1 MGFAAC
7 TNEVEEF
14 VPQVPEQ
21 EVAGESLGEDFSIN
35 VTKSDFVSDAET
47 RVSLNWNEDLGK
59 WIAGWGDTDKI
70 GAAWFNKVV
79 TQNGIVTNQK
89 PVYDKDF
96 GYQSNAIFHW
106 KEGNEF
112 KADAVVMAGGYVL
125 YYPYHTKE
133 DGNLI
138 DIPVTP
144 IESEQ
149 EFNCDP
155 ALMGD
160 QISKNITAANVV
172 KFLQNKDNAEDFTIY
187 QIPNLYALSFYIED
201 ESMLKL
207 ASTFKISKVMVEAT
221 TGKNGAIYTDGIIYP
236 SDTEIDKKVYNN
248 PEGVLPEIM
257 FEGKGEKISRM
268 VVNVINKDADD
279 TYYIKN
285 TGKDNG
291 TGKFYFSMLPTTGK
305 ADKITFKIYGKTKVD
320 GKTVT
325 KIFSKEITDD
335 NVLKVL
341 NGKMSDKGE
350 VVNLAVSLTNEDVVD
365 GIYDTAQFIEAWKA
379 GQREFNLATELNLT
393 TITDKKVNFLNPEVK
408 DTEGNV
414 IVDHVIFSGEK
425 VTLPSIKG
433 KYHFQNNVEI
443 VGEATFV
450 SCNDKTDENHQT
462 YASKNMLT
470 IKGGNLKVIG
480 DETSSAFNFN
490 KVNVESGD
498 IMVGEVVDGVAQGPK
513 VSITTVVKANNIT
526 ANTEITK
533 LGITEAGI
541 VNANA
546 NVTFGTVS
554 KVGDVNIAEGVTVN
568 ASGKFTSEGNIV
580 NKGTFTATN
589 TVTAKEFTAEETTT
603 FADANLSKL
612 TAKAEVVFNGKAT
625 IKGDVDAD
633 AAITFEKD
641 ADISGIV
648 SADAKVIFKGT
659 ATTGAF
665 TANKDVTFA
674 DVTIINGNL
683 DVNGATVTGNDIKLF
698 DGKSTYHTATISDEG
713 SVEAQSVAASNIIVD
728 DMYSKLTTSDI
739 YVNGTL
745 TANGKVTVTNTKAT
759 EIKELIVN
767 DNVVVDLNGTAPY
780 NVKNIVTKTKG
791 DYKGTLNVGATQ
803 ISVETITNNGDIN
816 ANEMKTSG
824 TVDNLGTIKA
834 TTISVEG
841 TFNQQG
847 TIDATD
853 IVVAKTENTEGT
865 LNVKTNTTAKVTNNG
880 VINVLDGVTFTAEGT
895 NNGTITINE
904 GCKMVE
910 SSELELAA
918 DSKVTNNGELTLIS
932 SIDKA
937 GDVYV
942 QNGSIFNG
950 YNLMTGGDIVYIWTT
965 DAPVK
970 DTKAANKNIQD
981 MVTIVEMDGADLSA
995 AVGKNTGLATLNS
1008 MAALNLV
1015 KAKGTITLPTKAP
1028 TTVVPK
1034 FDIVDAADLILTATY
1049 TKDTPILYTFSGG
1062 INIKAGKK
1070 LTVSDKIS
1078 FNTST
1083 IINREKGATY
1093 DGNSGPTFTGI

>member
-79 TQNGIVTNQK
+79 TQNGIVTNQMS
-89 PVYDKDF
+89 VYDDVF

-207 ASTFKISKVMVEAT
+207 ASTFMISKVMVEAT
-221 TGKNGAIYTDGIIYP
+221 KEGKPAINTDGIIYP
-236 SDTEIDKKVYNN
+236 KTTTIDKKVYNN

-268 VVNVINKDADD
+268 VVNVINEDKDD

-285 TGKDNG
+285 TGKDKG
-291 TGKFYFSMLPTTGK
+291 TGKFYFSMLPTTGE

-325 KIFSKEITDD
+325 KIFSKEITDT
-335 NVLKVL
+335 NVLDVL

-393 TITDKKVNFLNPEVK
+393 TITDKKVNFLNPG
-408 DTEGNV
+408 DAH
-414 IVDHVIFSGEK
+414 IVFTGEK
-425 VTLPSIKG
+425 VTMPSIKG
-433 KYHFQNNVEI
+433 KYHFQNYVEI

-450 SCNDKTDENHQT
+450 SCNDKTDENHKT
-462 YASKNMLT
+462 YASTKTLT
-470 IKGGNLKVIG
+470 IKDGNLKVIG
-480 DETSSAFNFN
+480 DETSSAFTFG

-513 VSITTVVKANNIT
+513 VSINTVVKANNIT

-554 KVGDVNIAEGVTVN
+554 KVGDVNIAEGVTVKAN
-568 ASGKFTSEGNIV
+568 SKFTSEGNIV
-580 NKGTFTATN
+580 NKGTFTAIN
-589 TVTAKEFTAEETTT
+589 TVTAKEFTAEGTTT

-612 TAKAEVVFNGKAT
+612 TAKEGVVFNGKAT

-633 AAITFEKD
+633 ATITFEKE

-648 SADAKVIFKGT
+648 SADAEVIFKGT

-665 TANKDVTFA
+665 TANENVTFA
-674 DVTIINGNL
+674 DVTIKGNL
-683 DVNGATVTGNDIKLF
+683 DVDGATVTGNDIKLY
-698 DGKSTYHTATISDEG
+698 DGKSTYYPATISNEG
-713 SVEAQSVAASNIIVD
+713 SVEAQSVAASDINVQD
-728 DMYSKLTTSDI
+728 TYSKLTTGDI
-739 YVNGTL
+739 YVNETL

-759 EIKELIVN
+759 DINKLIVN
-767 DNVVVDLNGTAPY
+767 DNIVVDLNGTAPY
-780 NVKNIVTKTKG
+780 TVNNIETKTKG
-791 DYKGTLNVGATQ
+791 DFKGTLNVGVPQ
-803 ISVETITNNGDIN
+803 ISVVSITNNGNIN
-816 ANEMKTSG
+816 AKEMKTFG
-824 TVDNLGTIKA
+824 AVENQGTIKA
-834 TTISVEG
+834 DIISVEG

-847 TIDATD
+847 TIDATE
-853 IVVAKTENTEGT
+853 IIVAKTEDTEGT

-904 GCKMVE
+904 GGKMVE
-910 SSELELAA
+910 SSELALAA

-932 SIDKA
+932 TTSKE

-942 QNGSIFNG
+942 KNGSIFNG
-950 YNLMTGGDIVYIWTT
+950 SNNMTAGNIVYIWTA

-970 DTKAANKNIQD
+970 YTKAADANKNIHG
-981 MVTIVEMDGADLSA
+981 MVSIVEMDGADLSV
-995 AVGKNTGLATLNS
+995 AVGKTTGLGTLNT
-1008 MAALNLV
+1008 MTALQLV
-1015 KAKGTITLPTKAP
+1015 KAMGTITLPAKAN
-1028 TTVVPK
+1028 TVNPE
-1034 FDIVDAADLILTATY
+1034 FEIVDAADLTLPASY
-1049 TKDTPILYTFSGG
+1049 TKDTQILYTFSQG

-1070 LTVSDKIS
+1070 LTVSEKII
-1078 FNTST
+1078 FDNNTT
-1083 IINREKGATY
+1083 INREKGATY
-1093 DGNSGPTFTGI
+1093 DGNKDPILTDNY